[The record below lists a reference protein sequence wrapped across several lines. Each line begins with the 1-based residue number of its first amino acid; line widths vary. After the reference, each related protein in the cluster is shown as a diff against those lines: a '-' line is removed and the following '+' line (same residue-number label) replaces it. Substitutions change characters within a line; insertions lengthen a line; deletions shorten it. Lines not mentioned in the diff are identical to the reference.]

1 MPDLKELA
9 THIFLES
16 LRAIEPG
23 SMIKEKLRVDDGVL
37 RFGGDHVALDRYR
50 EVVLIGMGKASVTMG
65 AAVEALL
72 GDRIKKGILVT
83 NRRFDIDVRSEV
95 VVAGHPLP
103 DCESLRAG
111 QRIAALVQS
120 CSVDSLIVFLISGGG
135 SSLVELPISPE
146 ISLDDLRA
154 TNQLLISCG
163 ASIQEVNV
171 IRKCLSKIKG
181 GRLGHLARKSG
192 RVGLYVSD
200 VNPGDLRSIASNPLL
215 SEAADG
221 DAFLTVMNKYKLVKR
236 LPASVVR
243 VIDQRNMSRS
253 RDAEQVSNEGLFT
266 MLLMD
271 NGDALNDA
279 AEVAGKLGF
288 HVEVDRALIEGDY
301 VSVADESI
309 KRLLSL
315 RSRVRGPVCLISGG
329 EVSCPVR
336 AKGIG
341 GRNQE
346 FVLYSAMRLAHLGIG
361 DGAAV
366 LSCGTDGID
375 GNSPAAG
382 AVADGNLTERAM
394 QLGEDPSSYIRAN
407 DSYTFFKK
415 MGGLVITGATG
426 NNVRDVRVLM
436 AKWTS

>member
-1 MPDLKELA
+1 MSDLRHFA

-23 SMIKEKLRVDDGVL
+23 SIIKEKLRVDDGIL
-37 RFGGDHVALDRYR
+37 SFGGHQVALDRYG
-50 EVVLIGMGKASVTMG
+50 EVVLIGLGKASVMMG

-72 GDRIKKGILVT
+72 GDRIKRGILVT
-83 NRRFDIDVRSEV
+83 NHRFEIDVRSEV

-103 DCESLRAG
+103 DSESLRAG
-111 QRIAALVQS
+111 QQIAALVQS
-120 CSVDSLIVFLISGGG
+120 CSADSLIVFLISGGG

-146 ISLDDLRA
+146 ISLEDLRA

-163 ASIQEVNV
+163 ASIQEINV

-181 GRLGHLARKSG
+181 GRLGHLARESG
-192 RVGLYVSD
+192 RLGLYISD
-200 VNPGDLRSIASNPLL
+200 VNPGDIRSIASNPLL
-215 SEAADG
+215 SEAAAG
-221 DAFLTVMNKYKLVKR
+221 EAFSTAMDKYKLKER

-243 VIDQRNMSRS
+243 TIDQEKMFQSDGEKRAA
-253 RDAEQVSNEGLFT
+253 DGDLFT

-271 NGDALNDA
+271 NGDVLNA
-279 AEVAGKLGF
+279 AATVAAKLGF
-288 HVEVDRALIEGDY
+288 HVELDRDLIEGDY
-301 VSVADESI
+301 ISVADESI
-309 KRLLSL
+309 KRLLNL
-315 RSRVRGPVCLISGG
+315 RSRVGGPVCMISGG

-336 AKGIG
+336 ANGLG

-346 FVLYSAMRLAHLGIG
+346 FVLYSAVRLAHLGMG
-361 DGAAV
+361 KGAAV

-382 AVADGNLTERAM
+382 AVADGNLTERAA

-415 MGGLVITGATG
+415 MGGLVMTGPTG
-426 NNVRDVRVLM
+426 NNVRDVRVLV
-436 AKWTS
+436 AK